1 MIMHCKCLVVSHVD
15 KVASKFMTL
24 LVTFAWLVLEQQ

>member
-1 MIMHCKCLVVSHVD
+1 MIMYCKCSVISHVD
-15 KVASKFMTL
+15 KVTSKFMTL